1 MPRVIKGSWPPTPL
15 YDSRGTSTKHGRP
28 QLSVQDFGDAEKMV
42 TNKPFMKRRVQMVV
56 QSDTAHH
63 KTNWAGWLGR
73 YETALAAEA
82 RVAP

>member
-1 MPRVIKGSWPPTPL
+1 MLESMI
-15 YDSRGTSTKHGRP
+15 
-28 QLSVQDFGDAEKMV
+28 
-42 TNKPFMKRRVQMVV
+42 V